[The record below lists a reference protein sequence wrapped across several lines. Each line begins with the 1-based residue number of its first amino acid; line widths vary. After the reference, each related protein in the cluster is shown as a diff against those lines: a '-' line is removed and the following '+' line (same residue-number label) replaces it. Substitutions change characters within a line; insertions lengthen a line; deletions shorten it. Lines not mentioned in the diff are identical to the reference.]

1 MKNGIS
7 TLGSESDSWWA
18 GVIHT
23 QAYVSFLFVNRGHN
37 LIHATKILYNK
48 WGLSMVLNS

>member
-7 TLGSESDSWWA
+7 TLGSEPDSWWG
-18 GVIHT
+18 GVIHM
-23 QAYVSFLFVNRGHN
+23 QAYVSFLFPNHGHN
-37 LIHATKILYNK
+37 LIHATKIYNK